1 MRIDETSQNG
11 PTLHILCGK
20 IASGKST
27 LAATLTQTPGSVVL
41 SEDSWLA
48 LLFKESMQ
56 SVEDYVH
63 YSAVLKRAIKPHVIA
78 LLQAGVNVILDFPA
92 NTVASRQWMMSMI
105 QESGA
110 QHLLHYLVVSDEIC
124 KARLRQRNAA
134 GNHDFAATDA
144 QFELITRYFVP
155 PADEEGFNVR
165 RYEEEHR

>member
-27 LAATLTQTPGSVVL
+27 LAATLTQTSGSVML

-105 QESGA
+105 QESRA
-110 QHLLHYLVVSDEIC
+110 QHVLHYLVVSDETC
-124 KARLRQRNAA
+124 KARLLQRNAA

-144 QFELITRYFVP
+144 QFELITRYFAP
-155 PADEEGFNVR
+155 PADEEGFQVR

>member
-1 MRIDETSQNG
+1 MGIDERPHDG

-27 LAATLTQTPGSVVL
+27 LAATLAQKPGSVVL

-48 LLFKESMQ
+48 LLFKESMH
-56 SVEDYVH
+56 SVEDYLH

-78 LLQAGVNVILDFPA
+78 LLQAGVDVILDFPA
-92 NTVASRQWMMSMI
+92 NTVASRQWMMSII
-105 QESGA
+105 QDAGA
-110 QHLLHYLVVSDEIC
+110 QHLLHYLAVSDEAC

-144 QFELITRYFVP
+144 QFDLITRYFVP

-165 RYEEEHR
+165 RCEEEHR